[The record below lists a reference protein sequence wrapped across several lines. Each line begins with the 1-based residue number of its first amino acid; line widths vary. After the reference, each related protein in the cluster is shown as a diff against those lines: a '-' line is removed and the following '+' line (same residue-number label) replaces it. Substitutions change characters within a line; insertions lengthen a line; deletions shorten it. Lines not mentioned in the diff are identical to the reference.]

1 MCSAAGKTMLAIQ
14 QSHHSTAD
22 SVSNDRMRRNGF
34 KLHQGR
40 FRMDIR
46 NNLLERVIRHWNGL
60 CREVLESPFLE
71 VFKEHLDVL
80 RDVI

>member
-46 NNLLERVIRHWNGL
+46 NNLLERVMRHWNGAAQGGGG
-60 CREVLESPFLE
+60 VTIPGG
-71 VFKEHLDVL
+71 V
-80 RDVI
+80 